1 MGPRI
6 DGYLRGRKAK
16 ARHSTTSGLW
26 QCKCVPGCSR
36 IWSRYSKLLIHL
48 ISLISLQ
55 AAHDKI
61 PAHSTLH
68 FDVECLKVED
78 GPNPINVFKEIDED
92 GDDKLSRE
100 EVGEFLKKQLSQAYQ
115 ASGQNDIE
123 DHGSM
128 LEEVFKH
135 EDKDNDGFITR
146 EEFSGPKYD
155 HEEL

>member
-1 MGPRI
+1 MRRREETSS
-6 DGYLRGRKAK
+6 Y
-16 ARHSTTSGLW
+16 STKLGLW
-26 QCKCVPGCSR
+26 RCKYGS
-36 IWSRYSKLLIHL
+36 SHL
-48 ISLISLQ
+48 THFPTDITNCIYFASQ
-55 AAHDKI
+55 VAHDKI
-61 PAHSTLH
+61 PAKSKLI
-68 FDVECLKVED
+68 FDTEVLKIED

-92 GDDKLSRE
+92 GDDKLSRH
-100 EVGEFLKKQLSQAYQ
+100 EVGEFLKKQLAQAYQ
-115 ASGQNDIE
+115 PGSQNDME